1 MRAYFKIQFNNKTPF
16 SFTLFVQKVT
26 IFVIRKPGMQ
36 EGKKSLGEGEDA
48 GLVEGGWVKAKD
60 LKINDMT
67 RLN

>member
-1 MRAYFKIQFNNKTPF
+1 
-16 SFTLFVQKVT
+16 VT
-26 IFVIRKPGMQ
+26 IFVIRKPGIQ
-36 EGKKSLGEGEDA
+36 ESKKSLGEGEDA